1 MNQALYATKEFYSIC
16 IADYPLQKKEKGKTG
31 QFGRS
36 PRDLYEDIDNQGA
49 SCQIYENRK
58 NIRLDVTGS
67 TEVYVTGSFVKGGSE
82 LVGGAFLST
91 SLQMLFDRLASQEVI
106 DLIKEKKLND
116 VFLKNLNIMLLSA
129 FPHLQNLEIFYCD
142 MESVSEVMQKIGE
155 QDGGK
160 LEAAVYAG
168 SCCNLRRML
177 PICSE
182 WESAYFY
189 IEQFDYSD
197 NSEFLLQYVLCLDL
211 VLVKVVFALILVG
224 SEVLR
229 NMLPDNGFFYYYS
242 LISNPQGTPE
252 SVYLWQ
258 RVNSLLSSHSQPYS
272 LREAL
277 SQAQSSMII
286 CDHNLFVL
294 MPSREPSDRC
304 SGGHHSVMFAA
315 RILVAFLCKHDFD
328 AQNQKPEDKLY
339 IVLLA
344 CPTGVSDD
352 GGIDSDDK
360 PCLDLSCEMIF
371 HLGVVQIKC
380 GIYLVS
386 DITRRGSGTN
396 ASIEAWHC
404 ITYGR
409 EPCCLIVVLKIVYAT
424 SSDENDAIST
434 TFHSDSL
441 KFMYTETTI
450 FGESTVQAKD
460 SNLYN
465 YPSSPAAGIWTR
477 TPQSLAELSEPD
489 STKRTHQARFD
500 LRKLEDERQA
510 GGSARI

>member
-129 FPHLQNLEIFYCD
+129 FPHLQNLEIFIATWSQFQKWFRSYY
-142 MESVSEVMQKIGE
+142 SSWLLFLVVMQKIGE
-155 QDGGK
+155 QDGESLK
-160 LEAAVYAG
+160 QLFMQAAVATYG
-168 SCCNLRRML
+168 E
-177 PICSE
+177 CS
-182 WESAYFY
+182 
-189 IEQFDYSD
+189 
-197 NSEFLLQYVLCLDL
+197 L
-211 VLVKVVFALILVG
+211 FAQNGRFSFGEG

-277 SQAQSSMII
+277 SQAQSSM
-286 CDHNLFVL
+286 VGV
-294 MPSREPSDRC
+294 C
-304 SGGHHSVMFAA
+304 S
-315 RILVAFLCKHDFD
+315 
-328 AQNQKPEDKLY
+328 
-339 IVLLA
+339 
-344 CPTGVSDD
+344 
-352 GGIDSDDK
+352 
-360 PCLDLSCEMIF
+360 
-371 HLGVVQIKC
+371 
-380 GIYLVS
+380 
-386 DITRRGSGTN
+386 
-396 ASIEAWHC
+396 
-404 ITYGR
+404 
-409 EPCCLIVVLKIVYAT
+409 
-424 SSDENDAIST
+424 ST
-434 TFHSDSL
+434 
-441 KFMYTETTI
+441 
-450 FGESTVQAKD
+450 
-460 SNLYN
+460 
-465 YPSSPAAGIWTR
+465 
-477 TPQSLAELSEPD
+477 
-489 STKRTHQARFD
+489 
-500 LRKLEDERQA
+500 
-510 GGSARI
+510 